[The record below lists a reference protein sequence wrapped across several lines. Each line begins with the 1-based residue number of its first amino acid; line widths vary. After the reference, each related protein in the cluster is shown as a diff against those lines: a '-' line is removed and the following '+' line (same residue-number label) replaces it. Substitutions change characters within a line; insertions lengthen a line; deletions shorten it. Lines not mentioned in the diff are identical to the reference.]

1 MERSK
6 DTMIV
11 ARSTIR
17 GKNSK
22 GGDRT
27 QLYFSPENAEA
38 LIAVIQGS
46 LGSPS
51 GVKLDIHTTKK
62 TNTNTNKQFDSTI
75 LFVKG
80 VEAGAN
86 AGASVERSAGPSTND
101 KIASLKAAQVKA

>member
-1 MERSK
+1 MERPK
-6 DTMIV
+6 DTMII

-22 GGDRT
+22 GGDRS

-38 LIAVIQGS
+38 LIGVLQAS

-51 GVKLDIHTTKK
+51 GVKLDIHTTRK
-62 TNTNTNKQFDSTI
+62 TNTQTNKEFDSTI

-80 VEAGAN
+80 VEAQVG
-86 AGASVERSAGPSTND
+86 AGAPRGAQTQSTND
-101 KIASLKAAQVKA
+101 KIAALKGAQVKA